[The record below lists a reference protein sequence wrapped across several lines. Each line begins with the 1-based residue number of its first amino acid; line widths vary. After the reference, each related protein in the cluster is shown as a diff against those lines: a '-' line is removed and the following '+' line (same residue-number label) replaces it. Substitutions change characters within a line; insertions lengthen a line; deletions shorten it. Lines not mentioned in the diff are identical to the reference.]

1 MTFGWLCS
9 VFSYLK
15 LWQCID
21 IANEPD
27 GGQPDVHERQR
38 ISKILLFI
46 PLFLFLA
53 MIASLILA
61 SILENPTDRGVV
73 YTIFALVSVMLI
85 FLSPLPCI
93 IVTILGIYYVKSAS
107 DLENVNTKGLLVL
120 GISEL
125 VFSVL
130 FFIVTIILFIRLQG
144 V

>member
-1 MTFGWLCS
+1 M
-9 VFSYLK
+9 
-15 LWQCID
+15 
-21 IANEPD
+21 
-27 GGQPDVHERQR
+27 
-38 ISKILLFI
+38 
-46 PLFLFLA
+46 
-53 MIASLILA
+53 
-61 SILENPTDRGVV
+61 
-73 YTIFALVSVMLI
+73 SVMLI